1 MSKKTKHNYPTVFIH
16 GLGGFGQS
24 DGLYRVVPQWGL
36 LKPFDLDAYLNKK
49 GYESYFP
56 SLGPFSG
63 AWDRCCELWAQLM
76 GGTVDYGKVHAE
88 KYGHN
93 RYGRTYE
100 KGLIENWGK
109 KGNHEKI
116 NLIGHS
122 FGGPVVKMFT
132 DLILNGCE
140 EEISGTPE
148 GELSDLF
155 KRKKAQ
161 RVHSVTTLSGVNNG
175 TLLASA
181 FGKRGMTVITYA
193 LTGLSAAIG
202 ATPIMKVF
210 DFHLD
215 QWGLTV
221 PPSELHPGNYKL
233 RNPLEFV
240 DKMSV
245 YNSHQFDS
253 VAYEMQI
260 EVCQDLINP
269 SQKEGKDVYYFARR
283 GDVSFN
289 AHPLYLPTLKCDPLS
304 AVTELITGNIIWP
317 HLRRRKYKV
326 RKDWKPND
334 GMVNVIGQSAPLTS
348 EYTDFK
354 SPKKVK
360 PGIWYNMPVEEKSH
374 LAWAGL
380 LQNPY
385 KYHRYFIDVIDMVN
399 NLG

>member
-1 MSKKTKHNYPTVFIH
+1 MS
-16 GLGGFGQS
+16 
-24 DGLYRVVPQWGL
+24 
-36 LKPFDLDAYLNKK
+36 A
-49 GYESYFP
+49 
-56 SLGPFSG
+56 
-63 AWDRCCELWAQLM
+63 
-76 GGTVDYGKVHAE
+76 
-88 KYGHN
+88 
-93 RYGRTYE
+93 
-100 KGLIENWGK
+100 
-109 KGNHEKI
+109 
-116 NLIGHS
+116 
-122 FGGPVVKMFT
+122 
-132 DLILNGCE
+132 
-140 EEISGTPE
+140 
-148 GELSDLF
+148 
-155 KRKKAQ
+155 
-161 RVHSVTTLSGVNNG
+161 
-175 TLLASA
+175 
-181 FGKRGMTVITYA
+181 
-193 LTGLSAAIG
+193 
-202 ATPIMKVF
+202 
-210 DFHLD
+210 
-215 QWGLTV
+215 
-221 PPSELHPGNYKL
+221 
-233 RNPLEFV
+233 
-240 DKMSV
+240 

-289 AHPLYLPTLKCDPLS
+289 AHPLYLPSLKCDPLS

-385 KYHRYFIDVIDMVN
+385 KYHRYFVDVIDMVN